1 LNIKKLKCFRAVVIH
16 GSLVAAA
23 SVMNLSQPATSRLI
37 STLEDELKMKLFK
50 REKRRLVLTPEGK
63 EFYREAEKIL
73 ANLDD
78 LPRIVQEIKDGETR
92 TLRIVALARLANS
105 LVSPAL
111 ARFVQEHPDQRFSV
125 DVRGHRDIEQWVAG
139 RHYDIAVALTK
150 PCNHPAVIQRP
161 FFDTDAMVMVPKGH
175 PLEELDAVTPQQMA
189 AHDIIALAPGLRP
202 RFQMEEIFQAAGI
215 ELICKIETTSS
226 VMACQMVVEGLGV
239 TIIDRLAAMAMDQNR
254 FSLRPLEPR
263 YRLQFVLLFPPGFEE
278 TAAIT
283 SLVQCLQDQVMASI
297 GDYAVLTDTSTGAA
311 TPNSQN

>member
-1 LNIKKLKCFRAVVIH
+1 MNIKKLKCFRAVVIH

-37 STLEDELKMKLFK
+37 STLEDELKLKLFK

-63 EFYREAEKIL
+63 EFYRETEKIL

-78 LPRIVQEIKDGETR
+78 LPRIVREIKAGGTR

-111 ARFVQEHPDQRFSV
+111 ARFVAEHPEQRFSV

-150 PCNHPAVIQRP
+150 PCNHPSVIQRP

-175 PLEELDAVTPQQMA
+175 PLEKLDAVSAQQMA
-189 AHDIIALAPGLRP
+189 KHDIIALVPGLRP
-202 RFQMEEIFQAAGI
+202 RFQMEEIFHSAGV
-215 ELICKIETTSS
+215 ELDCKIETTSS
-226 VMACQMVVEGLGV
+226 VLACQMVVEGLGV
-239 TIIDRLAAMAMDQNR
+239 TIIDRLAALAVDQNR
-254 FSLRPLEPR
+254 FSLRPLNPG

-278 TAAIT
+278 TAAT
-283 SLVQCLQDQVMASI
+283 KSLVRCLTEQVSASL
-297 GDYAVLTDTSTGAA
+297 GEHAVMTGE
-311 TPNSQN
+311 P

>member
-1 LNIKKLKCFRAVVIH
+1 MNIKKLKCFRAVVVH

-37 STLEDELKMKLFK
+37 STLEDELKLKLFK

-63 EFYREAEKIL
+63 EFYRETEKIL
-73 ANLDD
+73 SNLED
-78 LPRIVQEIKDGETR
+78 LPRIVREIKEGGTR

-111 ARFVQEHPDQRFSV
+111 ARFVKEHPDQRFSV

-161 FFDTDAMVMVPKGH
+161 FFDTDAMAMIPRGH
-175 PLEELDAVTPQQMA
+175 PLEAADAVSAQQLA
-189 AHDIIALAPGLRP
+189 EHDIIALASGLRP
-202 RFQMEEIFQAAGI
+202 RLQMEEIFQAAGV
-215 ELICKIETTSS
+215 ELNCKIETTSS
-226 VMACQMVVEGLGV
+226 VLACQMVAEGLGV
-239 TIIDRLAAMAMDQNR
+239 TIIDRLTALAVDTSR
-254 FSLRPLEPR
+254 FCLRPLAPR

-278 TAAIT
+278 TPATT
-283 SLVQCLQDQVMASI
+283 SLVRCLRDEVVAAL
-297 GDYAVLTDTSTGAA
+297 GDHATMTGGA
-311 TPNSQN
+311 

>member
-1 LNIKKLKCFRAVVIH
+1 MNIKKLRCFRAVVIH

-37 STLEDELKMKLFK
+37 STLEDELKLKLFK

-78 LPRIVQEIKDGETR
+78 LPRIVREIKDGGTR

-111 ARFVQEHPDQRFSV
+111 ARFVAENPEQRFSV

-150 PCNHPAVIQRP
+150 PCNHPSVIQRP
-161 FFDTDAMVMVPKGH
+161 FFDTDAMAMVPKGH
-175 PLEELDAVTPQQMA
+175 PLELLESVTAEQMA
-189 AHDIIALAPGLRP
+189 EHDIIALAPGLRP
-202 RFQMEEIFQAAGI
+202 RFQMEEIFHSAGV
-215 ELICKIETTSS
+215 ELTCKIETTSS
-226 VMACQMVVEGLGV
+226 VLACQMVVEGLGV
-239 TIIDRLAAMAMDQNR
+239 TIIDRLAALAVDESR
-254 FSLRPLEPR
+254 YSLLPLNPS

-278 TAAIT
+278 TPAT
-283 SLVQCLQDQVMASI
+283 KSLVRCLSNQVRESL
-297 GDYAVLTDTSTGAA
+297 GEHAVMTSDTD
-311 TPNSQN
+311 

>member
-1 LNIKKLKCFRAVVIH
+1 MNIKKLKCFRAVVIH
-16 GSLVAAA
+16 GSLVSAA
-23 SVMNLSQPATSRLI
+23 SIMNLSQPATSRLI
-37 STLEDELKMKLFK
+37 STLEDELKLKLFK

-78 LPRIVQEIKDGETR
+78 LPRIVGEIKAGGTR

-111 ARFVQEHPDQRFSV
+111 AKFVSQNPEQRFSV

-150 PCNHPAVIQRP
+150 PCNHPSVIQRP

-175 PLEELDAVTPQQMA
+175 PLEALEAVTAEQMA
-189 AHDIIALAPGLRP
+189 EHDIIALAPGLRP
-202 RFQMEEIFQAAGI
+202 RFQMEEIFHSAGVD
-215 ELICKIETTSS
+215 LDCKIETTSS
-226 VMACQMVVEGLGV
+226 VLACQMVVEGLGV
-239 TIIDRLAAMAMDQNR
+239 TIIDRLAAMAVDKER
-254 FSLRPLEPR
+254 FTLRPLAPN

-278 TAAIT
+278 TSATT
-283 SLVQCLQDQVMASI
+283 SLVRCLQNQVRESLGEHATMT
-297 GDYAVLTDTSTGAA
+297 GDPD
-311 TPNSQN
+311 

>member
-1 LNIKKLKCFRAVVIH
+1 MNIKKLKCFRAVVIH
-16 GSLVAAA
+16 GSLVSAA

-37 STLEDELKMKLFK
+37 STLEDELKLKLFK

-78 LPRIVQEIKDGETR
+78 LPRIVREIKGGGSR

-111 ARFVQEHPDQRFSV
+111 ARFVEENPEQRFSV

-150 PCNHPAVIQRP
+150 PCNHPSVIQRP
-161 FFDTDAMVMVPKGH
+161 FFDTDAMVMVPRGH
-175 PLEELDAVTPQQMA
+175 PLEDLEEVTAEAMSE
-189 AHDIIALAPGLRP
+189 HDIIALAPGLRP
-202 RFQMEEIFQAAGI
+202 RFQMEEIFQSAGV
-215 ELICKIETTSS
+215 ELNCKIETTSS
-226 VMACQMVVEGLGV
+226 VLACQMVVEGLGV
-239 TIIDRLAAMAMDQNR
+239 TIIDRLAALAVDESR
-254 FSLRPLEPR
+254 FSLLPLAPN

-278 TAAIT
+278 TPATT
-283 SLVQCLQDQVMASI
+283 SLVQCLRSQVKASL
-297 GDYAVLTDTSTGAA
+297 GDYATMTGED
-311 TPNSQN
+311 

>member
-1 LNIKKLKCFRAVVIH
+1 MNIKKLKCFRAVVIH

-23 SVMNLSQPATSRLI
+23 SVMNLSQPATSRMI
-37 STLEDELKMKLFK
+37 STLEDELKLKLFK

-63 EFYREAEKIL
+63 EFYRETEKIL

-78 LPRIVQEIKDGETR
+78 LPRIVREIKAGDTR

-111 ARFVQEHPDQRFSV
+111 ARFVTEHPDQRFSV

-150 PCNHPAVIQRP
+150 PCNHPSVIQRP
-161 FFDTDAMVMVPKGH
+161 FFDTDAMVMVPRGH
-175 PLEELDAVTPQQMA
+175 PLEKLDSVTPEQMA
-189 AHDIIALAPGLRP
+189 GHDIIALAPGLRP
-202 RFQMEEIFQAAGI
+202 RFQMEEIFHSAGI
-215 ELICKIETTSS
+215 DLDCKIETTSS

-254 FSLRPLEPR
+254 FSLRPLEPG

-278 TAAIT
+278 TPAIT
-283 SLVQCLQDQVMASI
+283 SLVQCLQNQVVSSLGNHADM
-297 GDYAVLTDTSTGAA
+297 TGHPAGE
-311 TPNSQN
+311 T

>member
-1 LNIKKLKCFRAVVIH
+1 MNIKKLKCFRAVVIH

-63 EFYREAEKIL
+63 EFFREAEKIL

-111 ARFVQEHPDQRFSV
+111 ARFVQEHPEQRFSV

-139 RHYDIAVALTK
+139 RHYDIAVALTR
-150 PCNHPAVIQRP
+150 PCNHPSVIQRP

-175 PLEELDAVTPQQMA
+175 PLEQLGSVTPAQMA
-189 AHDIIALAPGLRP
+189 EHDIIALAPGLRP
-202 RFQMEEIFQAAGI
+202 RFQMEEIFHSAGI
-215 ELICKIETTSS
+215 ELNCKIETTSS

-239 TIIDRLAAMAMDQNR
+239 TIIDRLAAMSMDQKR
-254 FSLRPLEPR
+254 FSLMPLAPA

-278 TAAIT
+278 TPAIT
-283 SLVQCLQDQVMASI
+283 SLVRCLQRQVESSL
-297 GDYAVLTDTSTGAA
+297 GEYATMTGHAE
-311 TPNSQN
+311 Q

>member
-1 LNIKKLKCFRAVVIH
+1 MNIKKLKCFRAVVIH

-37 STLEDELKMKLFK
+37 STLEDELKLKLFK
-50 REKRRLVLTPEGK
+50 REKRRLTLTPEGK
-63 EFYREAEKIL
+63 EFYRETEKIL

-78 LPRIVQEIKDGETR
+78 LPRIVREIKEGGTR

-111 ARFVQEHPDQRFSV
+111 ARFVAEHPEQRFSV

-139 RHYDIAVALTK
+139 RHYDIAVALTR
-150 PCNHPAVIQRP
+150 PCNHPSVIQQP
-161 FFDTDAMVMVPKGH
+161 FFDTDAMVMVPRGH
-175 PLEELDAVTPQQMA
+175 PLEQLDSVTPAQLA
-189 AHDIIALAPGLRP
+189 EHDIIALAPGLRP
-202 RFQMEEIFQAAGI
+202 RFQMEEIFNSAGI
-215 ELICKIETTSS
+215 ELSCKIETTSS

-254 FSLRPLEPR
+254 FSLRPLAPH

-278 TAAIT
+278 TPAIT
-283 SLVQCLQDQVMASI
+283 SLVRCLQDQVVSSLGEHATMT
-297 GDYAVLTDTSTGAA
+297 GDKTNAI
-311 TPNSQN
+311 